1 MSVMKKFARNSV
13 KPLFFLRIIFMM
25 TPLLIFADG
34 PDAQELYE
42 QAPLYIHTPENLMEM
57 KHAMVV
63 DRLQVLHGQNQ
74 AIELKEVGVSAEG
87 RSINMLS
94 FGQGK
99 VPLLLWSQMHGDE
112 PTATAALLAVF
123 DYLAGNFESAYVK
136 NLYQKL
142 RVNAIVMLNPDG
154 AERFVRR
161 NAQGIDINRDANRL
175 SSPEGQTLRKMYEQ
189 INPLYGFN
197 LHDMR
202 GRETVG
208 DSGELLSIALMA
220 PPFNKEN
227 EDNPSRRRA
236 KKLVL
241 IIKDVLDLFIDGHV
255 ARYKADYMPRAFGD
269 AFQNWGVSTV
279 LVESGL
285 TASQLPHHLVRLNFV
300 LLLNS
305 FSAIANDQVDKEDDA
320 RYDKIP
326 LEGKEVYDLLIKEA
340 LICNGRHISPY
351 RADIGINIDYYL
363 DNGRPASK
371 GRIDDIGELS
381 ASGGRMVI
389 DASRMIV
396 MPGFIMQGDTVRNPQ
411 LNYEQGIT
419 TLIYDAD
426 KPPPDFPSGGQLAL
440 PSVPLYTRDQARR
453 FGLSE
458 LGLIDKDQAADLI
471 IFKATE
477 KEVITQ
483 QDLRYVIKNGQ
494 IVFEFP

>member
-1 MSVMKKFARNSV
+1 
-13 KPLFFLRIIFMM
+13 
-25 TPLLIFADG
+25 
-34 PDAQELYE
+34 
-42 QAPLYIHTPENLMEM
+42 
-57 KHAMVV
+57 
-63 DRLQVLHGQNQ
+63 
-74 AIELKEVGVSAEG
+74 
-87 RSINMLS
+87 
-94 FGQGK
+94 
-99 VPLLLWSQMHGDE
+99 
-112 PTATAALLAVF
+112 
-123 DYLAGNFESAYVK
+123 
-136 NLYQKL
+136 
-142 RVNAIVMLNPDG
+142 
-154 AERFVRR
+154 
-161 NAQGIDINRDANRL
+161 
-175 SSPEGQTLRKMYEQ
+175 MYEQ

-208 DSGELLSIALMA
+208 ESGELLSIALMA

-236 KKLVL
+236 KKLVVL
-241 IIKDVLDLFIDGHV
+241 IKDVLDHFIDGHV

-285 TASQLPHHLVRLNFV
+285 TDSRVPYHLVRLNFV

-305 FSAIANDQVDKEDDA
+305 FSAIANDQVEKKDAA

-340 LICNGRHISPY
+340 LICNGRHIAPY
-351 RADIGINIDYYL
+351 RADIGINVDYYL
-363 DNGRPASK
+363 DNGQAASK

-381 ASGGRMVI
+381 ASGGRVVI

-396 MPGFIMQGDTVRNPQ
+396 LPGFIMQGDTASNPR
-411 LNYEQGIT
+411 LNYQKGIT
-419 TLIYDAD
+419 TLIYNAD
-426 KPPPDFPSGGQLAL
+426 KPRPDFPSGGQLAL

-453 FGLSE
+453 FGLPE
-458 LGLIDKDQAADLI
+458 LGLIDKDQVADLI

-483 QDLRYVIKNGQ
+483 LDLRYVIKNGQ